1 MAFNISQP
9 SRTKAW
15 TKLSHFLLDVFYFD
29 INISATYHTNMHAYI
44 IIIDITSIKSFVQIQ
59 STIMG
64 IWYMSEVHMV
74 QLNFNSN
81 FCHKNDSTTRTWS
94 LMSYKKDELA
104 NIQVESINYIEYV
117 RTLEYHHKNSH
128 KAILTFARVE
138 YWVGWIDEYI
148 LTGLIHFP

>member
-29 INISATYHTNMHAYI
+29 INIAATYHTNMHAYI

-81 FCHKNDSTTRTWS
+81 FCHKNDSTTCTWS
-94 LMSYKKDELA
+94 LILYMWLLLFPCLLLLHQSSKSPCTQTSHGLDNRVL
-104 NIQVESINYIEYV
+104 ITSI
-117 RTLEYHHKNSH
+117 LQQ
-128 KAILTFARVE
+128 
-138 YWVGWIDEYI
+138 EYI
-148 LTGLIHFP
+148 DNT